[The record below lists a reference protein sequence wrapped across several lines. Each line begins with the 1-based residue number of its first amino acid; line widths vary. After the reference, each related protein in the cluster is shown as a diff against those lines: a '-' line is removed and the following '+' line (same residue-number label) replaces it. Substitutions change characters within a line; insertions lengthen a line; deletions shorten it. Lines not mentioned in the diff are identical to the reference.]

1 MSYETCS
8 FKYHCVHVNRF
19 LSKRS
24 IFIFAILLAI
34 IFLAA
39 YLITRPRLAPGQAP
53 QARNV
58 PTSVDSQLM
67 SGAPIYAQTCATSTC
82 HGGQGEGIR
91 IGTGF
96 SAWPLTGSQFQSR
109 HPNAEIVFDV
119 VRSGDEPNLR
129 GLTDQQIYNAIA
141 YELSRNQIAL
151 QAPLTA
157 SNAFFTFG
165 GLMSGR
171 AQNGLFPPS
180 DNIVIRDTPPTHLLP
195 FAAENDRLRIQVDQ
209 LTEASAIGNIKPPV
223 GGAFLIFVFAITD
236 LDQSSIT
243 VSPDHVRLTTPTG
256 EMLQPQSIDLHSAIE
271 KFHVQTIKFEH
282 GTAGWAI
289 FTLSA
294 PEQFDQLIYD
304 DQAGNQLKLNLKP

>member
-1 MSYETCS
+1 
-8 FKYHCVHVNRF
+8 
-19 LSKRS
+19 
-24 IFIFAILLAI
+24 
-34 IFLAA
+34 
-39 YLITRPRLAPGQAP
+39 
-53 QARNV
+53 
-58 PTSVDSQLM
+58 
-67 SGAPIYAQTCATSTC
+67 
-82 HGGQGEGIR
+82 
-91 IGTGF
+91 
-96 SAWPLTGSQFQSR
+96 
-109 HPNAEIVFDV
+109 
-119 VRSGDEPNLR
+119 
-129 GLTDQQIYNAIA
+129 
-141 YELSRNQIAL
+141 
-151 QAPLTA
+151 
-157 SNAFFTFG
+157 
-165 GLMSGR
+165 MSGR